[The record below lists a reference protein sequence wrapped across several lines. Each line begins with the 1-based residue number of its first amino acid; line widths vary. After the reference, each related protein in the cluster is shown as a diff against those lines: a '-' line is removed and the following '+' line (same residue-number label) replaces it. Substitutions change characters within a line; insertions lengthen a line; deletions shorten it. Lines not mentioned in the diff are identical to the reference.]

1 MEQNGEVD
9 VSLQEVFSERQ
20 RYGRVARYELRPSR
34 FGQAASSVHPFGE
47 DQINSRR
54 VPDFPLVRMILFSYN
69 VSVSFPLKCNINKPQ
84 FTLSLSGHLQHCRV
98 IKMCQL
104 LVLSLATL
112 RCSQA
117 VNSWRREKKM
127 AD

>member
-34 FGQAASSVHPFGE
+34 FGQAAPSVPSFGE

-54 VPDFPLVRMILFSYN
+54 VPDFPLVRMILLSYN
-69 VSVSFPLKCNINKPQ
+69 VSVSFPFKCNISKPQ
-84 FTLSLSGHLQHCRV
+84 LTLSYWTPTAGSSKWVISNWRYCR
-98 IKMCQL
+98 L
-104 LVLSLATL
+104 F
-112 RCSQA
+112 
-117 VNSWRREKKM
+117 
-127 AD
+127 